1 MASRPI
7 GSPGRVEKLAARR
20 PPAGRDGSP
29 AWLDLTKEPMIASAP
44 NTNGRYYRMA
54 HVWTQ
59 ERDEELIR
67 YKAAGLSASK
77 IAGLLLRTRRHAV
90 GPDWALSWRT
100 PSPMTSRPI
109 GSGKTLYAAGVT
121 PVTPEH

>member
-44 NTNGRYYRMA
+44 NTNGRYYMLPMLM
-54 HVWTQ
+54 WT
-59 ERDEELIR
+59 D
-67 YKAAGLSASK
+67 
-77 IAGLLLRTRRHAV
+77 V
-90 GPDWALSWRT
+90 FALPGWRT
-100 PSPMTSRPI
+100 TVCE
-109 GSGKTLYAAGVT
+109 A
-121 PVTPEH
+121 